1 MAIVNFNATCNNLDY
16 FLTTLAKCYKI
27 KKKKETN
34 NNTEQNTVQKI
45 TGHGKP
51 KIYRYL

>member
-1 MAIVNFNATCNNLDY
+1 MLHVTTLIILDY
-16 FLTTLAKCYKI
+16 TGKVLQDL
-27 KKKKETN
+27 KKKETN